1 VRNRHR
7 IAAAGALIALATGCA
22 VALWSVSGAGPWPR
36 HFRMSGAGEPLR
48 SAPSVSGL
56 LRVDRGPAELLL
68 VKTGEGMP
76 ERSLRIASK
85 VASGPR
91 PARTGAS
98 RAETREAGEGAKIAP
113 EMQPLLVLSAE
124 RRANS
129 VTGEILGM
137 DPNGPRAL
145 TLWQIAP
152 GGERASRLARGESA
166 RDGRFRFGAVLLP
179 HARVRLVVTPQG
191 LEPGE
196 LGASP
201 AFEVAEH
208 AIAPPRVRLQVAGE
222 GAWRLQLQ
230 WAQAGATLLVA
241 DEAGREVARRA
252 LPQADEGGER
262 SPGIEFEVGVAPG
275 AQMLLV
281 AQHLADGRRS
291 GWRPVAPGAEEARES
306 PAERRVESSAES
318 EAGGER

>member
-48 SAPSVSGL
+48 SAPSVGGL

-76 ERSLRIASK
+76 ERSLPIASSA
-85 VASGPR
+85 ASGLR
-91 PARTGAS
+91 PERASAS
-98 RAETREAGEGAKIAP
+98 RGETLEAREGAKIVP
-113 EMQPLLVLSAE
+113 ELQPLLVLSAE

-129 VTGEILGM
+129 VTGEVLGM

-196 LGASP
+196 PGASP

-208 AIAPPRVRLQVAGE
+208 AIAPPRVRTQLAGE
-222 GAWRLQLQ
+222 GVWRLQLQ
-230 WAQAGATLLVA
+230 WARAGATLLVA
-241 DEAGREVARRA
+241 DEAGREIARRA
-252 LPQADEGGER
+252 LPQAGEGGER
-262 SPGIEFEVGVAPG
+262 SPRIEFEVGVEPG

-291 GWRPVAPGAEEARES
+291 GWRPVAPGAEEARE
-306 PAERRVESSAES
+306 RRVESPAES